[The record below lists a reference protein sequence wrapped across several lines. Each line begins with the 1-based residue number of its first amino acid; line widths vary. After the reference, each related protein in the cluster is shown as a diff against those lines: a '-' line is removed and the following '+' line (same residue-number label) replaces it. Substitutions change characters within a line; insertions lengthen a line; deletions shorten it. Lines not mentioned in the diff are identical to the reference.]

1 MMGERRKMFKKS
13 KDENVENVENVENSG
28 LIKGKGTTKY
38 QILKGYLLTTSITV
52 LVVLVLFAF
61 QGMIYS
67 RYTVVS
73 DSYKAE
79 NVAKD
84 MVSAHYDWI
93 LQLTNSMHTGDRFEG
108 NLDPNTCSFGSWLAE
123 NESSITDTEISNRI
137 KQIKDIHTEIHTFA
151 TDVNQLDE
159 VQRIAKYD
167 EFISDYEPKVN
178 LLIENLTGIANRY
191 TAIANEAAEALSFL
205 LTLSIICIVLLT
217 LIAIITSVYLANST
231 STKISAPMTS
241 IAAWSKELSEGADTL
256 DFNFDYGNIDENN
269 EIAIMIDS
277 FKQLANSIQENVRVV
292 KRVADG
298 DMTVFVDIRSS
309 KDTLGKNLYRMV
321 QSNDKLFSE
330 ILKVAH
336 KVAEGSTYIAHVSHE
351 LADSAHVQAQTV
363 NELSSAINDAA
374 NLISKSSEHMAEAS
388 SISDI
393 IKTNAQESN
402 EKMNVLAESVEE
414 MKTASQKVSQVI
426 KTIDDI
432 AFQTSILALNASVE
446 AARAG
451 EAGKGFAVVANEVRQ
466 LALKSTVAADESKT
480 LIQNTIDKAV
490 MGSKISVEALAMF
503 ETIVEEIN
511 NITSIIQEESHSSA
525 AQLDCIEGIRSN
537 ISGIMR
543 ETSNNVDISKNSANS
558 SKEMQQNADRL
569 KAEMEKFN
577 LRKRQPGKPYIP
589 PEKAGD
595 YEFIKQAEENYKH
608 TQETGKFNYDY
619 DN

>member
-13 KDENVENVENVENSG
+13 KDENVESIENAENSG

-159 VQRIAKYD
+159 AQRIAKYD

-217 LIAIITSVYLANST
+217 VIAIIVSVYLANST

-363 NELSSAINDAA
+363 NELSSAINEAA

-432 AFQTSILALNASVE
+432 AFQTGILALNASVE

-480 LIQNTIDKAV
+480 LIENTINKAV

-511 NITSIIQEESHSSA
+511 NITSIIQEESHSSV

-589 PEKAGD
+589 PEKADD
-595 YEFIKQAEENYKH
+595 YEFIKQAEENYRH